1 MILRLSVLTK
11 LILIVALAA
20 NLLSCASAHGQTIIQ
35 VPLNFPAIQ
44 SAINAANNGDTVLVG
59 PGTYVENINF
69 NGKVIIVTSSDGPS
83 TTIIDGNHNGTVVS
97 FNHSETA
104 AAVLSGFTIRNGFKN
119 GGFGG
124 GILIQA
130 ASPTIKN
137 NIITGNHAASGI
149 GIYVYDGSPT
159 IKNNTITNND
169 NTGAGSSGFNGSGI
183 TIDGIDPSASPQVVS
198 NAITNNSSEG
208 GIGIYSN
215 GTPFIQGNLIQGNTS
230 GDGGGLSFQGYGSPI
245 ISQNL
250 IVGNAASDN
259 GAGIWISLFN
269 ASYLSPVLVL
279 NNTIAGNNGGP
290 PHETSGIYTTGF
302 AQNANFVNNVVV
314 AVAGQNAVTC
324 DATYSSVSPVFSHN
338 DAYSFGGAGFTGWCV
353 ANFSSGNL
361 FSDPQLLAAANN
373 DFHLAKSS
381 PAVDAG
387 DSTAAYLPSTDYDG
401 NPRIADGNGDGTAV
415 VDMGVYEVVNTSAAA
430 LNPVSLI
437 FNPQTVGTT
446 SSAQSVSLISSG
458 ATPFQITSI
467 LTTSG
472 FTETSNCSVLSL
484 SGGGAGIAAGNSCSI
499 NVVFSTMYPFPGIT
513 GTLTVNGTNGE
524 SLTTSLSGTGT
535 NGPVA
540 SLSTAN
546 LVFSPQI
553 VGSMSAPQ
561 LVTIA
566 NPGTGTVNISSI
578 IVNGPFSQTSNCGN
592 ALTAGSSCTISVVFA
607 PVAFGPAISTLAIQ
621 DQVSGLNYS
630 VTLSGTGIDFSV
642 AVSSSSIALLAGSA
656 VQIPVTVNAL
666 GGAYS
671 SSVSLS
677 CSGVPANTACSFSPV
692 TAQAGFN
699 SFASTMTISSQSLAS
714 GGTYT
719 VTISGVSSFGRTQST
734 QLQLM
739 ITKPNLALSAST
751 LPFAPQPVGG
761 TSAAS
766 TLTITNNG
774 AGPFNLSSIAAS
786 SSFTQTNN
794 CPSVL
799 AVNSSCSVNVAFQPA
814 AYGQASGALSIQDNI
829 DGLSYSV
836 ALAGVGVDFAVSTS
850 PATATVVRGNSAG
863 FTVSVNPLGGPYNSP
878 VALSCSG
885 LPSGS
890 ACAFS
895 PQTAQ
900 PGSSGSTVNL
910 TITTDQKIIVPGTY
924 VVTVVG
930 NSSPTHSSQ
939 IQVTVTKNKN
949 N

>member
-20 NLLSCASAHGQTIIQ
+20 ILLSCASAHGQTIIQ

-69 NGKVIIVTSSDGPS
+69 NDKAITVTSSDGPS
-83 TTIIDGNHNGTVVS
+83 TTIIDGNHNGTVVT
-97 FNHSETA
+97 FNHSETGA
-104 AAVLSGFTIRNGFKN
+104 SVLSGFTIRNGYQS

-137 NIITGNHAASGI
+137 NIITGNHAAYGI

-159 IKNNTITNND
+159 IKNNTITYND
-169 NTGAGSSGFNGSGI
+169 QTGAGSSGFNGSGI
-183 TIDGIDPSASPQVVS
+183 TVDGIDPSASPQIVA
-198 NAITNNSSEG
+198 NAITNNSSGG

-250 IVGNAASDN
+250 IVGNTASDN
-259 GAGIWISLFN
+259 GAGIWISLFS
-269 ASYLSPVLVL
+269 ASYRSPVLVL

-290 PHETSGIYTTGF
+290 PHETSGIYTTGS
-302 AQNANFVNNVVV
+302 AQNATFVNNVVV
-314 AVAGQNAVTC
+314 AVPGQNAVTC

-338 DAYSFGGAGFTGWCV
+338 DAYSFGGAGFAGWCV

-361 FSDPQLLAAANN
+361 FSDPQLLGAANN

-387 DSTAAYLPSTDYDG
+387 DSTAAHLPSTDYDG
-401 NPRIADGNGDGTAV
+401 NPRIADGNADGTAV
-415 VDMGVYEVVNTSAAA
+415 VDMGVYEVANTSAAA

-437 FNPQTVGTT
+437 FNPQAVGTT
-446 SSAQSVSLISSG
+446 SPAQSVSLTSSG

-467 LTTSG
+467 QITSG
-472 FTETSNCSVLSL
+472 FAQTSNCPILSL
-484 SGGGAGIAAGNSCSI
+484 SGGGVGISGGNSCSI
-499 NVVFSTMYPFPGIT
+499 NVVFDATYAFPAS

-535 NGPVA
+535 TGPVA

-553 VGSMSAPQ
+553 VGSLSAPQ
-561 LVTIA
+561 LVTIT

-621 DQVSGLNYS
+621 DQVNGLNYS

-656 VQIPVTVNAL
+656 VQISVTVNAL
-666 GGAYS
+666 GGAYN

-719 VTISGVSSFGRTQST
+719 VTVSGVSSFGRTQST
-734 QLQLM
+734 QLQLK

-774 AGPFNLSSIAAS
+774 AGPFNFSSIAAS

-799 AVNSSCSVNVAFQPA
+799 AVNYSCSVNVAFQPA
-814 AYGQASGALSIQDNI
+814 AYGQAAGALSIQDNI

-885 LPSGS
+885 LPNGS

-895 PQTAQ
+895 PQTAL

-910 TITTDQKIIVPGTY
+910 TITTDQKVIVPGTY

-930 NSSPTHSSQ
+930 SSSPTHTSQ